1 MSLLPVFGSECW
13 PPCLPYGFSV
23 YQGVLVIWDMDY
35 DQRVLKWI
43 DSLPPD
49 IRASLYC
56 VAERKGLLD
65 LRWRGS
71 VIPEGFSEYGTQI
84 DAPDDVWLIYASIA
98 IEPEDRPSSG
108 QMQGRCLPV
117 ANDVAHYRFLS

>member
-1 MSLLPVFGSECW
+1 
-13 PPCLPYGFSV
+13 LPYGFSV

-65 LRWRGS
+65 LKWRGS